1 MKTKKYTSKL
11 LKEIMK
17 KYNLEE
23 GSKIDL
29 KLINEIAE
37 KEGIKLKDLTCMLQ
51 INCGTMYSLRKE
63 KQRYTKIK
71 FNQYNDLKNKEI
83 IENEKIDYEN
93 FMNLQK
99 QNNLKPYTLIRI
111 LGISRYKYKKLK
123 QGEVTQVRIKD
134 MRIKHIVDL
143 IKIDL
148 EYMEKYE
155 NGYCPISDL
164 KKMCRRRKITLNQ
177 FLKYYSNN
185 PKHYKI
191 NQIIIKKSDRG
202 FYIGGE
208 CKMSKKFFKD
218 NEEKLMKR
226 LQRVSNKVSCIVG
239 NKNYNDDLV
248 QDAVVQLLEK
258 CGNIVKKFYFDIKL
272 LFNILMVKAKYIM
285 LNVYRKKYKEHRNI
299 YIDSFEDGLIDHMD
313 ILRDDTYN
321 PELLLD

>member
-11 LKEIMK
+11 LNELMK

-37 KEGIKLKDLTCMLQ
+37 KEGLKLKDLICMLQ
-51 INCGTMYSLRKE
+51 ISYNTMYSLRKE

-71 FNQYNDLKNKEI
+71 FNKYNGLQNKET

-93 FMNLQK
+93 FINLQNE
-99 QNNLKPYTLIRI
+99 NNLKPYTLIRI
-111 LGISRYKYKKLK
+111 LGISRYKYQKLK
-123 QGEVTQVRIKD
+123 QGKITQVKIKD

-148 EYMEKYE
+148 EYIEKYE
-155 NGYCPISDL
+155 DGYCPISDL
-164 KKMCRRRKITLNQ
+164 KKLCKQRKITLNQ

-191 NQIIIKKSDRG
+191 NRIIVKKSAMG

-218 NEEKLMKR
+218 NEEKMMKR
-226 LQRVSNKVSCIVG
+226 LQRVANKVSHIVG

-258 CGNIVKKFYFDIKL
+258 CGNIVKKFYFDVKL

-285 LNVYRKKYKEHRNI
+285 LNIYRKEYREQRNVH
-299 YIDSFEDGLIDHMD
+299 IDGFEDGLIDHSD
-313 ILRDDTYN
+313 ILRDDRYN
-321 PELLLD
+321 PELLID